1 LNCSIT
7 DITVLPNLDKTSLE
21 TLNCSWNPNL
31 TSFPFPL
38 PPSLQYIS
46 YGNTSL
52 DNETIER
59 INENIKTNNTIDLY
73 NDDYIKIEATTKP
86 FFTYPQNE
94 EGTDPFDP
102 FEGEKVNIKNYL
114 KDANHIAVQIVED
127 SNSII
132 FLDKTNIKASLDD
145 ALRYRCKEANGE
157 FNGKYDHNVI
167 RKPPLFVN
175 LIKFGLLNGY
185 GYASQIQTLLDPANT
200 HQYYILE
207 KTETKLDEDG
217 TILDGTKITTLDNG
231 TKITTLDT
239 VATKNFVDN
248 PITESE
254 DYYGASHCQVGQGG
268 DVYTWFKANVKEVN
282 PTSGGNKNRSI
293 KAKRAKKGGKKT
305 KNNKKVNNRHK
316 VSIPFQ

>member
-31 TSFPFPL
+31 RSFPFPL
-38 PPSLQYIS
+38 PSSLQYIS

-59 INENIKTNNTIDLY
+59 IDENIKTNNTIDLY

-114 KDANHIAVQIVED
+114 EKDVNHIAVQIVED

-132 FLDKTNIKASLDD
+132 FLDKTNIKTSLDD
-145 ALRYRCKEANGE
+145 ALRYRCKEVTGTVHEKDKEGNPLV
-157 FNGKYDHNVI
+157 GKNVI
-167 RKPPLFVN
+167 SVPPLYVN
-175 LIKFGLLNGY
+175 LINFGIINGY
-185 GYASQIQTLLDPANT
+185 GYAGQINALLDPNNI
-200 HQYYILE
+200 HRYYILE
-207 KTETKLDEDG
+207 KTKTK
-217 TILDGTKITTLDNG
+217 
-231 TKITTLDT
+231 LDT
-239 VATKNFVDN
+239 VASGFDN
-248 PITESE
+248 LVS
-254 DYYGASHCQVGQGG
+254 GSHCQAGQGG
-268 DVYTWFKANVKEVN
+268 DVYTWFKANVQEVN

-316 VSIPFQ
+316 VSIPFR